1 MLKILK
7 PILLAFLS
15 SSAIKQLIVDLLKE
29 ICKKTSNDVDDKAVF
44 TVDSDFIT
52 SIAGEGNI
60 GANISFSFG

>member
-29 ICKKTSNDVDDKAVF
+29 ICKKTSNDLDDKAVLF
-44 TVDSDFIT
+44 LEQQLFPSRKIN
-52 SIAGEGNI
+52 SLPR
-60 GANISFSFG
+60 